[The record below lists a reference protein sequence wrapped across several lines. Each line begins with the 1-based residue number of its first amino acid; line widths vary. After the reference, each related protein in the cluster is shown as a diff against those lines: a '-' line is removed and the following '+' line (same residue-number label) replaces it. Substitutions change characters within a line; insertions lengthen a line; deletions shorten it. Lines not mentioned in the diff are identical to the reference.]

1 MNETIYKQLVSK
13 AKNLLKTRQDLKYE
27 IAKIA
32 LKVCDIRVG
41 GKTGAQDYTLVRFA
55 DDIGMNANTLHRW
68 KREYELVVSKIKEKK
83 PVRKALE
90 GTLKRVDKNT
100 PPATVQGIYQEEVKK
115 FQTEDDY
122 LLHDHL
128 KRLKNIDFSIN
139 HSFDLSR
146 LDQDTLVWCMQ
157 IARSIADGLQDH
169 FDGKKKKMS
178 KAVSA
183 VKQVNALMESL

>member
-1 MNETIYKQLVSK
+1 MNENVYKQLVAK
-13 AKNLLKTRQDLKYE
+13 AKGLLKARQELKYE

-55 DDIGMNANTLHRW
+55 EDIGMNPNTLHRW
-68 KREYELVVSKIKEKK
+68 KREYELVVSKIKENK

-90 GTLKRVDKNT
+90 GTLKRVNKDT
-100 PPATVQGIYQEEVKK
+100 PASEVKIIYQEEVKK
-115 FQTEDDY
+115 FQTDDDY

-139 HSFDLSR
+139 HSFELSKM
-146 LDQDTLVWCMQ
+146 DQDTLVWCMQ
-157 IARSIADGLQDH
+157 IARSIADGIQDH
-169 FDGKKKKMS
+169 LDGKRKKNG

-183 VKQVNALMESL
+183 VEQVNALLAAQ